1 MRATLSLRGD
11 YAVRAM
17 LALGALDA
25 GEPVSARRIAERTR
39 IPGRFVAH
47 VMTDLAR
54 AGLVA
59 GTTGRRGGYRL
70 AAPTAEISLLSI
82 VDAVEER
89 GGDPRCVLRGGA
101 CDASGRCAVHDAFFA
116 ATDALRISLRQTTL
130 AELVA
135 RDLAISSP
143 G

>member
-17 LALGALDA
+17 LALGALDT

-39 IPGRFVAH
+39 IPNRFVAH

-54 AGLVA
+54 AGLVV

-70 AAPTAEISLLSI
+70 AARTAEISLLSI

-89 GGDPRCVLRGGA
+89 GVAPRCVLRGGL
-101 CDASGRCAVHDAFFA
+101 CDASGRCAVHDAFYA
-116 ATDALRISLRQTTL
+116 ATDALRASLRQTTL

-135 RDLAISSP
+135 RDLAINPP